1 MNEKEFRATT
11 LSFYIIVI
19 TRGLHYISSIVLIA
33 LLLPE
38 DFGVMAVVM
47 SIFAFM
53 NAIST
58 FGIDS
63 ALISYKGNERNLADD
78 AWTIEILKGFIL
90 ASCLF
95 LLSPLISNWLEQ
107 PVLAN
112 LLGVMSLV
120 FLIQSTKNIGLISLR
135 KRLQFEP
142 IFKCELGM
150 ALVSFVI
157 TIFWALNEPSPWA
170 IAGGYISG
178 WITYVI
184 LSYILCSYRPKLSF
198 NVNNVGVIFNYSKW
212 VLASTQINAAIE
224 NGVNLFIG
232 SQFGM
237 SVLGQFERADM
248 FTRKTALQAGEV
260 LWKVG
265 LPSFANKSVDKILLK
280 NNYIVMFRLICFFL
294 LPLMSLIIY
303 YLPIFIEINSDQE
316 WDKFQDLLVVM
327 GCLGIITILLTPGS
341 IMFQAIRRPEI
352 GFRASYIRLVTIL
365 VVIIPLMKLYGV
377 NGIAYALMAG
387 VLSVV
392 PYTFWNIR
400 SLISVSFK
408 EHASIFLVYFLPCA
422 VFILLGALSDHL
434 LFELL
439 GVILLCLFYLVIVL
453 SISKQ
458 TRTLL
463 SDIIKRVLAW

>member
-11 LSFYIIVI
+11 LSFYIILI

-63 ALISYKGNERNLADD
+63 ALISYQGNERDLADD
-78 AWTIEILKGFIL
+78 AWTIEIFKGLFL

-95 LLSPLISNWLEQ
+95 LLSPVISTWLNQ
-107 PVLAN
+107 PVLYN

-120 FLIQSTKNIGLISLR
+120 FLIQSIKNIGLISLR
-135 KRLQFEP
+135 KRLEFGP
-142 IFKCELGM
+142 IFRCELGM
-150 ALVSFVI
+150 ALVSFVV
-157 TIFWALNEPSPWA
+157 TIFWALYEPSPWA

-178 WITYVI
+178 WIAYVI

-198 NVNNVGVIFNYSKW
+198 NINNLRVIFNYSKW
-212 VLASTQINAAIE
+212 VLASTQINASIE
-224 NGVNLFIG
+224 NGINLFIG

-265 LPSFANKSVDKILLK
+265 LPSFANKSATPILLK
-280 NNYIVMFRLICFFL
+280 NNYIFMFRLICFFL
-294 LPLMSLIIY
+294 LPLMCLIVY
-303 YLPIFIEINSDQE
+303 YLPIFIEINSNQE
-316 WDKFQDLLVVM
+316 WDKFQGLLNVM
-327 GCLGIITILLTPGS
+327 GCLGIVTILLTPGS

-352 GFRASYIRLVTIL
+352 GFRASYIRLATIL
-365 VVIIPLMKLYGV
+365 VVIIPLMRLYGV
-377 NGIAYALMAG
+377 NGIAYSLMAG

-400 SLISVSFK
+400 SLIDVSFR
-408 EHASIFLVYFLPCA
+408 EHISIFLVYFLPCV
-422 VFILLGALSDHL
+422 VFILLGALSDGL
-434 LFELL
+434 LPGLV
-439 GVILLCLFYLVIVL
+439 GVIFLCLLYLGIVL
-453 SISKQ
+453 IISQQ

-463 SDIIKRVLAW
+463 SDIVKRVLA